1 MSMGKNYYSIL
12 GVPQN
17 ATARQVRQRF
27 LTVARERHPDKFQ
40 GEEKEAAEFEF
51 QLVTEAFNTLSD
63 IERRRQHDLELAQPT
78 GSSDSDKAQVSK
90 LYVLRAKE
98 EVEKGNHQLA
108 VQYLEVATKE
118 DEQNHSAWFELAK
131 VLLENRRALP
141 RARLAITRACELQP
155 IEPDYLRLAG
165 DLFADSGMQDRAEDY
180 YQRALDWG
188 GSNATIEEKLKSLRR
203 GTRGL
208 FGRNT

>member
-1 MSMGKNYYSIL
+1 MAMGKNYYSIL

-27 LTVARERHPDKFQ
+27 LTVARQRHPDKFQ
-40 GEEKEAAEFEF
+40 GKEKEVAELEF

-63 IERRRQHDLELAQPT
+63 IERRRQHDIELAQPI
-78 GSSDSDKAQVSK
+78 GSSDSDTAQVSR
-90 LYVLRAKE
+90 LYVQRAKE
-98 EVEKGNHQLA
+98 ELQKGNHQQA
-108 VQYLEVATKE
+108 VQYLDIATQE
-118 DEQNHSAWFELAK
+118 DEENHNAWFELAK

-141 RARLAITRACELQP
+141 RARVAITRACELQP
-155 IEPDYLRLAG
+155 MEPDYLKLAG
-165 DLFADSGMQDRAEDY
+165 DLFADSGMADRAEDY

-188 GSNATIEEKLKSLRR
+188 GENAVIEEKLKSLRR
-203 GTRGL
+203 GARGL